1 MFEVEEIPNDHDL
14 YMRIHKT
21 FYKDGI
27 LQPGVFRKHGEGMST
42 DWNRYSTPVETQL
55 RAIRNPM
62 NNGIIRLNVGATREI
77 PNQTVKHTPEDNN
90 RAHTDV
96 FGEKKNPKIRIEF
109 IRISKWE
116 IYPPE

>member
-14 YMRIHKT
+14 YMRIHRQY
-21 FYKDGI
+21 FRENI
-27 LQPGVFRKHGEGMST
+27 LQPGVFKIHGEGMST
-42 DWNRYSTPVETQL
+42 DWSNYSIPSDTQNR
-55 RAIRNPM
+55 ARNPM
-62 NNGIIRLNVGATREI
+62 DNGVISLNVGKTRLI
-77 PNQTVKHTPEDNN
+77 PDQTVIHTPEDDN

-116 IYPPE
+116 IYPAE